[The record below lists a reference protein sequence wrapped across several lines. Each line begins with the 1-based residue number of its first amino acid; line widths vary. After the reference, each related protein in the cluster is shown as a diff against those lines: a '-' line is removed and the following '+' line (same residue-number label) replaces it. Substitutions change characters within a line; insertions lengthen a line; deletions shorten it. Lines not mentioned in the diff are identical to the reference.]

1 MMYLLTTQQKDLLV
15 GQFFAPASMFNPVQD
30 INGDWFISSQEV
42 NLCINPDFQWVKNL
56 TQMTYTPPPSPENR
70 QQKVDV
76 ITSYMKSQ
84 VNDSQY
90 ISFLTDVRD
99 YLVDYTFY
107 SDSLYYWVGTT
118 YSVEWGDYT
127 WSISNRNGNVGVDH
141 FNLHKVIKSDTPI
154 SYYSEKNDNEEEVG
168 QY

>member
-1 MMYLLTTQQKDLLV
+1 MMYLLTTEQKNLLV

-118 YSVEWGDYT
+118 YSVDWGDYT
-127 WSISNRNGNVGVDH
+127 STGFKTKTTYRGDLVDGVYPRAEYILSILSSN
-141 FNLHKVIKSDTPI
+141 I
-154 SYYSEKNDNEEEVG
+154 
-168 QY
+168 

>member
-1 MMYLLTTQQKDLLV
+1 MMYLLTTEQKNLLV

-56 TQMTYTPPPSPENR
+56 TQMTYIPPPAPENR

-127 WSISNRNGNVGVDH
+127 STGFKTKTTYRGDLVDGVYPRAEHILSILNPS
-141 FNLHKVIKSDTPI
+141 I
-154 SYYSEKNDNEEEVG
+154 
-168 QY
+168 